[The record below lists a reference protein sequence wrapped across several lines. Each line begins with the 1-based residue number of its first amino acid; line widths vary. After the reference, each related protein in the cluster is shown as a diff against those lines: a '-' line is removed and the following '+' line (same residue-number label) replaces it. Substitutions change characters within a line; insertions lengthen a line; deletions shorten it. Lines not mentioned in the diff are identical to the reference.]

1 MTDQIFSTL
10 HNAIILLEYNELLS
24 TVDARPKIEGS
35 NRIKVVATIEN
46 VHGSSLSEG
55 SLMVLMSKLYPTL
68 PTHHTRMN
76 I

>member
-1 MTDQIFSTL
+1 M
-10 HNAIILLEYNELLS
+10 ILLEYTESLS
-24 TVDARPKIEGS
+24 TVDARPNIEGG

-55 SLMVLMSKLYPTL
+55 SLIVLMSTLYATL
-68 PTHHTRMN
+68 PIHHTRMN